1 MMGVGLG
8 EEGGR
13 GWRQEVT
20 LLLLSLPSAEPALF
34 PSL

>member
-8 EEGGR
+8 WGGA
-13 GWRQEVT
+13 GQEVT
-20 LLLLSLPSAEPALF
+20 LLLLSLPAAEVAWF